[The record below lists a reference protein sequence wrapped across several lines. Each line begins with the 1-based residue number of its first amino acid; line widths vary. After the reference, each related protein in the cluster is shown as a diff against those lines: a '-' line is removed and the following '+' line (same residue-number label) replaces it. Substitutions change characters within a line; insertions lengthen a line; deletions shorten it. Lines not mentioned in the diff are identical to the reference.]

1 MKRNYPEKFVVKN
14 PTAKYEWNVVRDGDE
29 YAWTTVGNCLNIGN
43 YTARYMDSLSG
54 GYEFIFP
61 EEAPQEPSLV
71 FPFTVKHSSATTGGI
86 YTITNGTERD
96 RVDCYNV
103 EFDSTT
109 YDLWSYDQC
118 KQFIKEGVWLVQSVG
133 NQKPVELPS
142 ASETIVSALTINITT
157 EAATEAMNAL
167 AEAIESVNIGLE
179 SMQKLMAEMGL
190 GGKAREDY
198 TDGSLVN
205 CLVFGEF
212 KETNG

>member
-1 MKRNYPEKFVVKN
+1 MKRNYPEKFVVKSKCMDYQWDVSWN
-14 PTAKYEWNVVRDGDE
+14 GYTYDFKLADGTLIADCTAG
-29 YAWTTVGNCLNIGN
+29 
-43 YTARYMDSLSG
+43 YMDERMLDE

-61 EEAPQEPSLV
+61 EPKLV
-71 FPFTVKHSSATTGGI
+71 FPFTVRTNYDNIYLIEKDCQGVINMIDSEGRKHPR
-86 YTITNGTERD
+86 TEQKVR
-96 RVDCYNV
+96 
-103 EFDSTT
+103 E
-109 YDLWSYDQC
+109 
-118 KQFIKEGVWLVQSVG
+118 FIKQGLWIVTSVG
-133 NQKPVELPS
+133 NQKPTKGTLQGS
-142 ASETIVSALTINITT
+142 AITSNKLTVKIDA
-157 EAATEAMNAL
+157 EAATESMNAL